1 MTTYNNL
8 EIAQVSLT
16 FSGEFDPSI
25 STRTFDLST
34 LSFLPNVPIIDQI
47 EVERIF
53 DTGYDTKFGDN
64 VFTISDRRQ
73 IFILPKAWY
82 SVNEQTKILTVVNLS
97 TIPTYTTNGLYY
109 PNSRTFVLETPD
121 SNGNPQTLDIPN
133 FLVNN
138 AGTNDNGVV
147 RQPDTVVIR
156 RKTLSIDSIVTFAP
170 GTRLTTT
177 QLNLQFNQLKYIIQE
192 LVAKVRNE
200 IILKFDENAVDGP
213 FLGGSDLKMSNN
225 YIKDLNS
232 LSIGEVNEQFSTGI
246 GNGQISG
253 ATYATNVG
261 AVYDALTKGTVRRT
275 TMNGG
280 SATPFSGHFTA
291 TPVGDTAKRITLMA
305 DAVDATDAATLGQVR
320 NATNIITGTLT
331 NAVLSN
337 IPLSKLSNVSG
348 QGYTLPVDALANSGA
363 TAGSYGVST
372 AGNTNNMVYMT
383 VDAKGRVTTIAS
395 RNMAAEDLPTSGVTA
410 NTYGQSSANNNN
422 NMLQLIVDSKGR
434 ITGATQRSLGNND
447 LPTSG
452 VTAATYGAASGTG
465 TNTLTR
471 FTVDNKGVITS
482 AAHRSIEVNDL
493 PATSVT
499 GAGSY
504 GQATAG
510 NTNNMLQV
518 TYDTKGRVT
527 SIIHRNM
534 GTNDLP
540 SNIPLSKL
548 NATNDGY
555 TLPSSAIADASV
567 TLAKINFGAGGTIP
581 SANLPTIDLA
591 NINPANRGS
600 FVLPTDSI
608 PNIVTAASYNTQP
621 VKDITIDAKG
631 RVTSVSER
639 GITDGDI
646 PALSAGK
653 ITSGVFADALIPA
666 PATAPTAGSYG
677 SASNIPVITV
687 DAKGR
692 INTISTVTHAVANI
706 TDYTT
711 ATDTRIDNRALSR
724 GTTSTYDAGSRKII
738 NLAEPTTASDAVT
751 KNYTD
756 STFQTSAGLVG
767 AVTPTIQSNAIYWD
781 SGNSVFTATRSAQNQ
796 KISGVADPTVSNQAA
811 TKNYVDTQLTNYQT
825 TAGLTGAVTPT
836 IQNNAVYW
844 DSGSS
849 VFTAARSS
857 TAQKIRGVAAPTDS
871 SDAVPLSYLN
881 ANALVVSGG
890 VISAASAP
898 ITNMTMRAA
907 GSVTANDAVN
917 YGFIENL
924 VLTPGT
930 TLIGSTTPQ
939 IYRDA
944 WSGLSKTSGHLTGF
958 DRYQRT
964 FTDLGAV
971 ASTMVLLEADAVTKT
986 FVPYSVAATNGTV
999 HDGYFW
1005 LDTSGGANKV
1015 LNVWL
1020 TTGSTPSGNLV
1031 TRNFG
1036 LSRLVSGALATTSST
1051 GLVSIASGNDGGIAV
1066 DGNGS
1071 ISLKQATTTQI
1082 GGIKQGTGLTITSGV
1097 AAVNLTDSTNT
1108 TSSSTAASATSVNT
1122 LRQASMLLDGS
1133 QVMTGRL
1140 RTAAATASLSSFNI
1154 PTTTTGPSSPVA
1166 CDIWNLNHVLQVR
1179 TDVATK
1185 QIAYRDAA
1193 TTSSTGLVSVVSG
1206 NDGCISVT
1214 GAGAISLSQATASQI
1229 GGIKQGT
1236 GLTITSG
1243 VASVNLSDAVNSA
1256 STSTAASSQAVKTTY
1271 DYAVGV
1277 NNSLST
1283 TNTNL
1288 SNLSSTVTSV
1298 QTTANNA
1305 LARSGGTMTGLVTLA
1320 TSSSTV
1326 TPLRFIGGSAPTTPA
1341 DGAVWYESGTL
1352 KFQTSAGTKTLA
1364 FTDSSLTGSAATANA
1379 LTTARSIALGGDL
1392 SGSANF
1398 DGSAGITINAT
1409 IQPNS
1414 VALGTDTT
1422 GNYVATVAAGTGI
1435 TVTGSGV
1442 ENAGITITNSDTGSA
1457 QNIFKTVTAG
1467 GTGVTAAS
1475 NNANLT
1481 LNAGAGISITGND
1494 TTKTVTITNTTTPP
1508 NVFGT
1513 VAVAGTNLVADSSTD
1528 TLTINQ
1534 GSGITLTSDAGTD
1547 TFTIANAGVTGLT
1560 GTTNQVNVSASTGS
1574 VTLSLP
1580 QAIHTAATPT
1590 FGSVTAQNLTLG
1602 SSNNTIISTNTNGN
1616 INLDP
1621 NGTGIVNIQ
1630 SPLDV
1635 DGTLNVDGA
1644 TTLVGDVTINS
1655 PSTLTLLNS
1664 EGKISLGAASSTT
1677 SINRQV
1683 STVAPATS
1691 GDLVLRV
1698 PTSGKAWLVANNTI
1712 NTAPVAGNEIV
1723 TQAALTTALSPYVT
1737 TASLG
1742 TYMAITGNLTTG
1754 ADNQVL
1760 GTGAAATGSFIVK
1773 TANIDRLTINA
1784 AGSTSIA
1791 NGLGVTGNTI
1801 LNNNLTVTGTSTLTG
1816 NVTCSGTLG
1825 VTGNATHS
1833 GIVSSN
1839 AATRAH
1845 ITSLGNEYLTKEQ
1858 TMLSVA
1864 NDQFYKTV
1872 TGQFAPYSS
1881 GGGAGIV
1888 YLGKGVAPGGSVM
1901 LANGIPYWFHGH
1913 NGTSSGARYVYLHIP
1928 ANAVI
1933 YYVGYFGTGFTP
1945 EAVITSKV
1953 PITRKN
1959 FTIPLAADTNDTTS
1973 DSILTNSAPTPFTVS
1988 ASAQDIL
1995 IATTGA
2001 NDTWAF
2007 GFVRVK

>member
-16 FSGEFDPSI
+16 FSGELDPSI

-53 DTGYDTKFGDN
+53 DTGYDTKFGQN

-82 SVNEQTKILTVVNLS
+82 SVNEQTKILTVVDLS
-97 TIPTYTTNGLYY
+97 TIPTYTTNNLYY
-109 PNSRTFVLETPD
+109 PDSRTFVLETPD
-121 SNGNPQTLDIPN
+121 SNGDPQTLDIPN

-138 AGTNDNGVV
+138 VGTNVNNVV

-232 LSIGEVNEQFSTGI
+232 KSIGEVNEEFSTGV
-246 GNGQISG
+246 GTGVVSG
-253 ATYATNVG
+253 ATFATNVG
-261 AVYDALTKGTVRRT
+261 AVYDAITQGTVHRT

-280 SATPFSGHFTA
+280 AITPFSGEFTA
-291 TPVGDTAKRITLMA
+291 TPDAGTPKRITGMA
-305 DAVDATDAATLGQVR
+305 DGLDNSDAATLGQVR
-320 NATNIITGTLT
+320 NATNITTGTLS

-337 IPLSKLSNVSG
+337 IPLSKLSGVAG
-348 QGYTLPVDALANSGA
+348 QGYTLPADALANSGA
-363 TAGSYGVST
+363 TAGNYGVST
-372 AGNTNNMVYMT
+372 ASNTNNMVYMT
-383 VDAKGRVTTIAS
+383 VDAKGRATAIAS

-410 NTYGQSSANNNN
+410 NTYGQSSSNNNN

-482 AAHRSIEVNDL
+482 ADHRSIEVNDL

-504 GQATAG
+504 GQATAS
-510 NTNNMLQV
+510 NTNNMLRV

-527 SIIHRNM
+527 SATHRNM
-534 GTNDLP
+534 GFDDLP
-540 SNIPLSKL
+540 NSIPLTKL
-548 NATNDGY
+548 SGALSQGY
-555 TLPSSAIADASV
+555 TLPKDAIADGSILFAKLDTV
-567 TLAKINFGAGGTIP
+567 TAGQGTLPLAFIPTNIPLGSIDTTSPGA
-581 SANLPTIDLA
+581 
-591 NINPANRGS
+591 
-600 FVLPTDSI
+600 FVLPVGSLPDTGTAGTYGSTQ
-608 PNIVTAASYNTQP
+608 PALTIVT
-621 VKDITIDAKG
+621 DAKG
-631 RVTSVSER
+631 RVSS
-639 GITDGDI
+639 ITPRNLTATDI
-646 PALSAGK
+646 PSLDAGK
-653 ITSGVFADALIPA
+653 ITTGTFAAARIP
-666 PATAPTAGSYG
+666 
-677 SASNIPVITV
+677 
-687 DAKGR
+687 
-692 INTISTVTHAVANI
+692 
-706 TDYTT
+706 
-711 ATDTRIDNRALSR
+711 
-724 GTTSTYDAGSRKII
+724 TSVV
-738 NLAEPTTASDAVT
+738 SD
-751 KNYTD
+751 
-756 STFQTSAGLVG
+756 
-767 AVTPTIQSNAIYWD
+767 NAIYWD
-781 SGNSVFTATRSAQNQ
+781 SGNSVFTA
-796 KISGVADPTVSNQAA
+796 
-811 TKNYVDTQLTNYQT
+811 
-825 TAGLTGAVTPT
+825 
-836 IQNNAVYW
+836 
-844 DSGSS
+844 
-849 VFTAARSS
+849 ARSS
-857 TAQKIRGVAAPTDS
+857 ISQKIRGVAAPTDN

-890 VISAASAP
+890 VISAASTP

-986 FVPYSVAATNGTV
+986 FVPYSVAATSGTV

-1005 LDTSGGANKV
+1005 LDTSGGSNKV

-1020 TTGSTPSGNLV
+1020 TTGTTPSGNLV

-1051 GLVSIASGNDGGIAV
+1051 GLVSILAGNDGGINVSA
-1066 DGNGS
+1066 GEL
-1071 ISLKQATTTQI
+1071 SLKQATSTQI

-1097 AAVNLTDSTNT
+1097 AAVNLTDNINT

-1122 LRQASMLLDGS
+1122 LRQASMLLDGT
-1133 QVMTGRL
+1133 QAMTGKLSFASPTSGRANML
-1140 RTAAATASLSSFNI
+1140 LPSASLDPTTLVDGDLWHNNGILKFRSSGATKTIAFLGDNVATAS
-1154 PTTTTGPSSPVA
+1154 A
-1166 CDIWNLNHVLQVR
+1166 LQTAR
-1179 TDVATK
+1179 T
-1185 QIAYRDAA
+1185 I
-1193 TTSSTGLVSVVSG
+1193 
-1206 NDGCISVT
+1206 
-1214 GAGAISLSQATASQI
+1214 
-1229 GGIKQGT
+1229 
-1236 GLTITSG
+1236 
-1243 VASVNLSDAVNSA
+1243 
-1256 STSTAASSQAVKTTY
+1256 
-1271 DYAVGV
+1271 
-1277 NNSLST
+1277 
-1283 TNTNL
+1283 
-1288 SNLSSTVTSV
+1288 
-1298 QTTANNA
+1298 
-1305 LARSGGTMTGLVTLA
+1305 
-1320 TSSSTV
+1320 
-1326 TPLRFIGGSAPTTPA
+1326 
-1341 DGAVWYESGTL
+1341 
-1352 KFQTSAGTKTLA
+1352 
-1364 FTDSSLTGSAATANA
+1364 SLTGTV
-1379 LTTARSIALGGDL
+1379 T
-1392 SGSANF
+1392 GSVNF
-1398 DGSAGITINAT
+1398 DGSQNVSITTTPVA
-1409 IQPNS
+1409 NS
-1414 VALGTDTT
+1414 ITLGTHTV
-1422 GNYVATVAAGTGI
+1422 GNYAAAVTAGTGI
-1435 TVTGSGV
+1435 TVSGA
-1442 ENAGITITNSDTGSA
+1442 AGEGVSFQVTNSDTGSA

-1481 LNAGAGISITGND
+1481 LNAGTGISITGDN

-1534 GSGITLTSDAGTD
+1534 GSGITLTSDASTD

-1590 FGSVTAQNLTLG
+1590 FGSVTAKNLTLG
-1602 SSNNTIISTNTNGN
+1602 SSNNTIVSTDTNGN

-1664 EGKISLGAASSTT
+1664 EGKISLGATSSTT

-1712 NTAPVAGNEIV
+1712 ATAPVAGNEIV
-1723 TQAALTTALSPYVT
+1723 TQAALTTALSPYAT

-1742 TYMAITGNLTTG
+1742 TYMAIAGNLTTG
-1754 ADNQVL
+1754 STNQVL

-1773 TANIDRLTINA
+1773 TANTDRLTINA
-1784 AGSTSIA
+1784 AGTTSIA
-1791 NGLGVTGNTI
+1791 SGLGVTGNAI
-1801 LNNNLTVTGTSTLTG
+1801 FNNNLTVSGLINSFILENMCAETKTDYLSIGATSQIGSIAILSITG
-1816 NVTCSGTLG
+1816 SGG
-1825 VTGNATHS
+1825 VTGGNNQQYKYRMGS
-1833 GIVSSN
+1833 SSSINSSN
-1839 AATRAH
+1839 
-1845 ITSLGNEYLTKEQ
+1845 
-1858 TMLSVA
+1858 
-1864 NDQFYKTV
+1864 TV
-1872 TGQFAPYSS
+1872 QVLCTPAVSALVLNTILS
-1881 GGGAGIV
+1881 GGVTWSKTTNQTYIRPNAGTWKACWISIHDA
-1888 YLGKGVAPGGSVM
+1888 YNDPTQSRLCLFYVAIRT
-1901 LANGIPYWFHGH
+1901 A
-1913 NGTSSGARYVYLHIP
+1913 
-1928 ANAVI
+1928 
-1933 YYVGYFGTGFTP
+1933 
-1945 EAVITSKV
+1945 
-1953 PITRKN
+1953 
-1959 FTIPLAADTNDTTS
+1959 
-1973 DSILTNSAPTPFTVS
+1973 
-1988 ASAQDIL
+1988 
-1995 IATTGA
+1995 
-2001 NDTWAF
+2001 
-2007 GFVRVK
+2007 